1 MKITFKGTFNVD
13 DMRLINDF
21 IETQLTTDAETESAT
36 NVKKLDGVE
45 HSYVI
50 GSDVAVIGFDD
61 GSERYYT
68 KIELDRVVLIDV
80 VVNNFGDVEKIH
92 FTKIEK

>member
-1 MKITFKGTFNVD
+1 MKITFTGIFNVD

-21 IETQLTTDAETESAT
+21 IETQLTTDAETENAT
-36 NVKKLDGVE
+36 
-45 HSYVI
+45 
-50 GSDVAVIGFDD
+50 
-61 GSERYYT
+61 
-68 KIELDRVVLIDV
+68 IELDRVVLIDV

>member
-21 IETQLTTDAETESAT
+21 VETQLTTDAETESVT
-36 NVKKLDGVE
+36 
-45 HSYVI
+45 
-50 GSDVAVIGFDD
+50 
-61 GSERYYT
+61 
-68 KIELDRVVLIDV
+68 IELDRVVLIDV
-80 VVNNFGDVEKIH
+80 VVNNFGNIEKIH

>member
-13 DMRLINDF
+13 DMRLINEF

-36 NVKKLDGVE
+36 
-45 HSYVI
+45 
-50 GSDVAVIGFDD
+50 
-61 GSERYYT
+61 
-68 KIELDRVVLIDV
+68 IELDRVVLIDV

>member
-1 MKITFKGTFNVD
+1 MKVVQYHKGGKIMKITFTGIFNVD
-13 DMRLINDF
+13 DMRLINEF

-36 NVKKLDGVE
+36 
-45 HSYVI
+45 
-50 GSDVAVIGFDD
+50 
-61 GSERYYT
+61 
-68 KIELDRVVLIDV
+68 IELDRVVLIDV

>member
-1 MKITFKGTFNVD
+1 MKITLTGTFNID
-13 DMRLINDF
+13 DMRLINEF

-36 NVKKLDGVE
+36 
-45 HSYVI
+45 
-50 GSDVAVIGFDD
+50 
-61 GSERYYT
+61 
-68 KIELDRVVLIDV
+68 IELDRSVLIDV

>member
-1 MKITFKGTFNVD
+1 MKITLTGTFNID
-13 DMRLINDF
+13 DMRLINEF

-36 NVKKLDGVE
+36 
-45 HSYVI
+45 
-50 GSDVAVIGFDD
+50 
-61 GSERYYT
+61 
-68 KIELDRVVLIDV
+68 IELDRVVLIDV

>member
-1 MKITFKGTFNVD
+1 MKITFAGTFNID

-36 NVKKLDGVE
+36 
-45 HSYVI
+45 
-50 GSDVAVIGFDD
+50 
-61 GSERYYT
+61 
-68 KIELDRVVLIDV
+68 IELDRSVLIDV
-80 VVNNFGDVEKIH
+80 VVNNFADVEKIH

>member
-1 MKITFKGTFNVD
+1 MKLTFTGTFNVD

-36 NVKKLDGVE
+36 
-45 HSYVI
+45 
-50 GSDVAVIGFDD
+50 
-61 GSERYYT
+61 
-68 KIELDRVVLIDV
+68 IELDRSVLIDV
-80 VVNNFGDVEKIH
+80 VVNNFRDVEKIH

>member
-13 DMRLINDF
+13 DIKLINDF
-21 IETQLTTDAETESAT
+21 IETQQTTDCEKETT
-36 NVKKLDGVE
+36 
-45 HSYVI
+45 
-50 GSDVAVIGFDD
+50 
-61 GSERYYT
+61 R
-68 KIELDRVVLIDV
+68 IELDRVVLIDV

>member
-13 DMRLINDF
+13 DMRLINEF
-21 IETQLTTDAETESAT
+21 IETQETTDCEKETT
-36 NVKKLDGVE
+36 
-45 HSYVI
+45 
-50 GSDVAVIGFDD
+50 
-61 GSERYYT
+61 T
-68 KIELDRVVLIDV
+68 IELDRVVLIDV

>member
-1 MKITFKGTFNVD
+1 MKLTFTGTFNVD

-36 NVKKLDGVE
+36 
-45 HSYVI
+45 
-50 GSDVAVIGFDD
+50 
-61 GSERYYT
+61 
-68 KIELDRVVLIDV
+68 IELDRVVLIDV
-80 VVNNFGDVEKIH
+80 VVNNFGNIEKIH

>member
-1 MKITFKGTFNVD
+1 MKITFKGIFNVD
-13 DMRLINDF
+13 DMRLINEF

-36 NVKKLDGVE
+36 
-45 HSYVI
+45 
-50 GSDVAVIGFDD
+50 
-61 GSERYYT
+61 
-68 KIELDRVVLIDV
+68 IELDRVVLIDV